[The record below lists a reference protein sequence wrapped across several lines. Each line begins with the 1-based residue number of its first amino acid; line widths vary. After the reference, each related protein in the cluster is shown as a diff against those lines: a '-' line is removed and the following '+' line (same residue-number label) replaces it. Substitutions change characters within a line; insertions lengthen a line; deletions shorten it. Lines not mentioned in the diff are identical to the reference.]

1 MSYALLKGQLIK
13 VLADFFETDYQRITH
28 AVEVMQQAEL
38 LQHHYTDVDTEVLLT
53 SALLHDVGIK
63 PSEKE
68 LGYNDATTQEQ
79 YGPAVVQRLLE
90 EIGFDQEKTRK
101 VMQIVGNH
109 HSRSRY
115 DYVELEILKLADLIV
130 NRLEVHYSE
139 SSSSA
144 EAHAI

>member
-1 MSYALLKGQLIK
+1 MAYALLKGQLIK
-13 VLADFFETDYQRITH
+13 VLADFFETDYRRIAH
-28 AVEVMQQAEL
+28 AVEVLQHAEL
-38 LQHHYTDVDTEVLLT
+38 LQHNYAAVDSEVLLA

-63 PSEKE
+63 ASEEE

-79 YGPAVVQRLLE
+79 YGPAVAQGLLE
-90 EIGFDQEKTRK
+90 EIGFDSGKTRK

-115 DYVELEILKLADLIV
+115 TYVELEILKLADLIV
-130 NRLEVHYSE
+130 NRIEAHYSA

-144 EAHAI
+144 EAGAI